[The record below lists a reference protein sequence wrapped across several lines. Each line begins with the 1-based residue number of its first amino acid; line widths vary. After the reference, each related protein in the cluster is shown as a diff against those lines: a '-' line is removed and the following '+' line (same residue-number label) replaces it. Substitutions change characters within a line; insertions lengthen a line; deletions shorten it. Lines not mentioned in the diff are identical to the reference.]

1 MFPWHQYLFA
11 VLLIAAGFNHFRVP
25 KIYERIMP
33 KYFPAHGSL
42 VLLSGI
48 VEMSFGLLLLN
59 QNTQVFAA
67 WGIIAMLLLF
77 LTVHIDMVQQE
88 KKAFKLPNWLLW
100 ARIPLQFILIYW
112 AFQYT

>member
-25 KIYERIMP
+25 KFYEQIIP
-33 KYFPAHGSL
+33 KYFPVPSSL

-48 VEMSFGLLLLN
+48 VEMSLGLLLLN
-59 QNTQVFAA
+59 QNSQTIAA

-77 LTVHIDMVQQE
+77 LTVHLDMVLQE
-88 KKAFKLPNWLLW
+88 KKVFNLPNWVLW
-100 ARIPLQFILIYW
+100 TRIPLQFMLIYW